1 MSDRIMW
8 VHEPDGETLEIISGY
23 GDNLRR
29 LGWHPVEEKPA
40 AEAEESTTEPKPAS
54 KRPAKQTTRTL
65 K

>member
-29 LGWHPVEEKPA
+29 LGWHPVGEAPAVEQREKTVEHKQTA
-40 AEAEESTTEPKPAS
+40 A
-54 KRPAKQTTRTL
+54 RPAKRTTKTL
-65 K
+65 R